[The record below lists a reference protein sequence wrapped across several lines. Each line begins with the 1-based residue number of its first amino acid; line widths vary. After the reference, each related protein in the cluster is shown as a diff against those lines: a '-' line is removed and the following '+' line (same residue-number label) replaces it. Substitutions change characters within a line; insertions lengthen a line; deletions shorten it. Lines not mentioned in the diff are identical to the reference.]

1 MKKKGLSILLASAMV
16 AAMLTGCG
24 NDGGQSSGSSEAS
37 DSGSAADS
45 GAAESEASDSGEE
58 ASDAGAA
65 DSGEVPTI
73 TYAHTGKASAD
84 MEIWPPD
91 FVKQMEEDLG
101 VKIEVIQITD
111 EQFDLAVA
119 SGDATSQVY
128 TPDELVRNV
137 INDVVRYDTS
147 VVLMHDS
154 SAKSTTVEALIPM
167 IDQLQEMGAELLP
180 IDETTEPIQHIT
192 AENVE

>member
-58 ASDAGAA
+58 ASDAGTA

-119 SGDATSQVY
+119 SGDATFDIANVTKYREPQVLNKGMAVCLDDY
-128 TPDELVRNV
+128 LDIAPNIAKFEDRNNLVREFLSNGDGKLYFTRCQV
-137 INDVVRYDTS
+137 CLLYTS
-147 VVLMHDS
+147 PSPRD
-154 SAKSTTVEALIPM
+154 
-167 IDQLQEMGAELLP
+167 
-180 IDETTEPIQHIT
+180 
-192 AENVE
+192 

>member
-58 ASDAGAA
+58 ASDAGTA

-119 SGDATSQVY
+119 SGDATF
-128 TPDELVRNV
+128 DIANV
-137 INDVVRYDTS
+137 T
-147 VVLMHDS
+147 
-154 SAKSTTVEALIPM
+154 K
-167 IDQLQEMGAELLP
+167 
-180 IDETTEPIQHIT
+180 
-192 AENVE
+192 